1 MRHVMKFLMLLA
13 VGILQSGCGED
24 RDAPYFEFAG
34 GGFIFNYRNAEN
46 YYGFVARPKRRL
58 PEDAI
63 LEAHFE
69 MPGGRPNLVLS
80 EPVRPGRLQ
89 YMFRTGNLLG
99 IVKGHPYKVVLK
111 LVDGK
116 TGTELGRVEKTF
128 ATEVD
133 QALLPRKPLVIG
145 PGYQQPQ

>member
-1 MRHVMKFLMLLA
+1 MRHFMKIVVLLSLA
-13 VGILQSGCGED
+13 VLQSGCED
-24 RDAPYFEFAG
+24 NKNAPYFEFAG
-34 GGFIFNYRNAEN
+34 GGFIFNYRNAEH
-46 YYGFVARPKRRL
+46 YYGFVARPKRGL
-58 PEDAI
+58 PDDAV

-69 MPGGRPNLVLS
+69 MPGGRPPLVLT

-89 YMFRTGNLLG
+89 YMFRTGHLLG

-116 TGTELGRVEKTF
+116 TGTELGHVEKTF

-133 QALLPRKPLVIG
+133 QASLPEEPLVIG

>member
-1 MRHVMKFLMLLA
+1 MRQVIVMVLLVA
-13 VGILQSGCGED
+13 LGVIQSGCEED
-24 RDAPYFEFAG
+24 KTAPYFEFAG
-34 GGFIFNYRNAEN
+34 GGFIFNYRNAEH
-46 YYGFVARPKRRL
+46 YYGFVARPKRTL
-58 PEDAI
+58 PQDAVI
-63 LEAHFE
+63 EAHFE
-69 MPGGRPNLVLS
+69 MPGGRPPLVLT

-89 YMFRTGNLLG
+89 YMFRTGHLLG

-116 TGTELGRVEKTF
+116 TGIALGQIEKTF

-133 QALLPRKPLVIG
+133 QASLPREPLVFG